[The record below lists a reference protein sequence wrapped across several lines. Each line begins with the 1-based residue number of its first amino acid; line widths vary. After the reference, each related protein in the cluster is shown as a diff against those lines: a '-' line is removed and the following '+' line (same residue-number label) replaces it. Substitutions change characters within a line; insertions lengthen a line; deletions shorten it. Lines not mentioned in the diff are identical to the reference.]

1 MVESYIVKDI
11 MTFNVA
17 TFDKRDKLTDAI
29 QIMADHKVNSIL
41 IVEKGF
47 PIGVVTERIIMR
59 NVLAK
64 GLNYKNLKC
73 KDMMEYI
80 RAVSPYD
87 PVTYVAKMMREL
99 KLKWFPVV
107 DEGRIVGVINQ
118 SDIVAISTNLHKKH
132 KNVMFHHKIQLIIIF
147 GIIVFLFGFFFYV
160 LINKI

>member
-11 MTFNVA
+11 MTYNVA

-29 QIMADHKVNSIL
+29 LIMADHRVNSIL

-64 GLNYKNLKC
+64 GLNYKKITCN
-73 KDMMEYI
+73 DVMEYI

-87 PVTYVAKMMREL
+87 PITHVAKMMREL
-99 KLKWFPVV
+99 KVKWFPVV
-107 DEGRIVGVINQ
+107 DEGRIVGVVNQ
-118 SDIVAISTNLHKKH
+118 SDIIAITTNLHKKNT
-132 KNVMFHHKIQLIIIF
+132 NVMMHHKIQMAIII
-147 GIIVFLFGFFFYV
+147 GIIVFLLGFFLYV